1 MPLFH
6 CPLLPSSR
14 GSLVPLCVLPLQCYQ
29 LRIWGNWY
37 FSHQSWF
44 QLVIHPSPAFCMMYS
59 AYKLSK
65 QGDKIQPC
73 PTLFLILNQS
83 IASCPILTFASWPA
97 NRFIRRQVSWSG
109 TPISLRIFQFVVIHT
124 VKSFSI
130 VSEAGVDV
138 FLEFPCFLHN
148 PVNAGN
154 LISCSSAFSK
164 LSMYIWKFLVH
175 VLLKPSLKDFWA

>member
-65 QGDKIQPC
+65 QGDNIQPC

-130 VSEAGVDV
+130 VNEEVEFSGTPLLSLWSNESWQFELWFLCLFETQTVYLEVLGSCTAEA
-138 FLEFPCFLHN
+138 
-148 PVNAGN
+148 
-154 LISCSSAFSK
+154 
-164 LSMYIWKFLVH
+164 
-175 VLLKPSLKDFWA
+175 